1 MLILPRFSTFALIF
15 LASLTLLGCS
25 GATTTESAA
34 RTGALIGGLSDG
46 RVENFVESYS
56 VTGDA
61 LILSGTFRG
70 EPYIT
75 NAKFSIQNNQMVVVT
90 PQVRVVLEEVEESS

>member
-1 MLILPRFSTFALIF
+1 MPVLSRFSCFALIS

-34 RTGALIGGLSDG
+34 RTGALI
-46 RVENFVESYS
+46 
-56 VTGDA
+56 
-61 LILSGTFRG
+61 LSGTFQS

-75 NAKFSIQNNQMVVVT
+75 NAKFSIQNKQMVVVT